1 MNKPLSDRAALF
13 VMALFPLLL
22 WGLSTLGPFLDTSY
36 PGWQLWAWLGA
47 IAVALL
53 GFVFAHGVLAVVAIV
68 LGLSL
73 GS

>member
-13 VMALFPLLL
+13 VIALFPLLL
-22 WGLSTLGPFLDTSY
+22 WGLSTLATFLDASY
-36 PGWQLWAWLGA
+36 PGWQLWVWLCA

-53 GFVFAHGVLAVVAIV
+53 GFVFAHGALAVVAIV
-68 LGLSL
+68 LGFSL